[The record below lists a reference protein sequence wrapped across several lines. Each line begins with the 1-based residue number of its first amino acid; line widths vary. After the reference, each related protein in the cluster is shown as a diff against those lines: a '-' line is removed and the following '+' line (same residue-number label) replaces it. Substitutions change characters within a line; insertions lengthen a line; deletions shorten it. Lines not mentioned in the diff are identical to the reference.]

1 MVLYLTNF
9 ALVFSFLAV
18 GKVFLGWVVTNSLL
32 FEAGMHLIPQ
42 LNSRLF
48 PFLNSSVF
56 EKQLWNVVDE
66 VHPSFEKQA
75 IGHCSTQ
82 EHLSDPTA
90 RNENT
95 SAKLVRY
102 NSGSSLII
110 RG

>member
-18 GKVFLGWVVTNSLL
+18 GKVFLGWVVTNCLL

-66 VHPSFEKQA
+66 VHPGTLM
-75 IGHCSTQ
+75 IGMVERPYWNGWIQQRSHEMS
-82 EHLSDPTA
+82 
-90 RNENT
+90 
-95 SAKLVRY
+95 
-102 NSGSSLII
+102 
-110 RG
+110 